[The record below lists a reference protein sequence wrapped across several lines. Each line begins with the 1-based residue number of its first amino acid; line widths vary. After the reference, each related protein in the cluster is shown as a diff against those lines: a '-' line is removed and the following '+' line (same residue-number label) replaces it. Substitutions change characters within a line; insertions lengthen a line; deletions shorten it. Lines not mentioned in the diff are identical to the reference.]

1 MAASAFEEYPIPF
14 CMAHNLIFA
23 APVPDPECLAKT
35 FSGCQRLLADAT
47 DRARTHIPFLY
58 FISGWKPLWRFKVS
72 GETRAG
78 KAPGRMGDSRERE
91 ADPWTSRKA
100 CLTTEQ
106 SAFDDASGC
115 CTMRVCRES
124 ARLTAVPLIAALG
137 FSLVTPAFGDD
148 ASSGCQTLVQAGATG
163 LAADL
168 KADDAT
174 IHQPKSVT
182 KFTCLGNFFNGVGL
196 DVVTSKLNVASLAE
210 AAMGKICSQ
219 LSSEWDSLQSSAHCG
234 LSVTGLDTNFNLGLG
249 AGSFALT

>member
-1 MAASAFEEYPIPF
+1 MSA
-14 CMAHNLIFA
+14 
-23 APVPDPECLAKT
+23 
-35 FSGCQRLLADAT
+35 
-47 DRARTHIPFLY
+47 
-58 FISGWKPLWRFKVS
+58 
-72 GETRAG
+72 
-78 KAPGRMGDSRERE
+78 
-91 ADPWTSRKA
+91 
-100 CLTTEQ
+100 
-106 SAFDDASGC
+106 
-115 CTMRVCRES
+115 CRES
-124 ARLTAVPLIAALG
+124 TRLTFVPLIAALG
-137 FSLVTPAFGDD
+137 FSLVTPAFAEDS
-148 ASSGCQTLVQAGATG
+148 SSGCQTLVQAGATG

-249 AGSFALT
+249 AGSFCPNLSFGGGGDSLINAGTNTTGSQSWDVSGQSQLPSGYSFEAIGSSTGISRVTQ

>member
-1 MAASAFEEYPIPF
+1 MA
-14 CMAHNLIFA
+14 
-23 APVPDPECLAKT
+23 
-35 FSGCQRLLADAT
+35 
-47 DRARTHIPFLY
+47 
-58 FISGWKPLWRFKVS
+58 
-72 GETRAG
+72 
-78 KAPGRMGDSRERE
+78 DSRGRE
-91 ADPWTSRKA
+91 ADPWASRKA

-106 SAFDDASGC
+106 SAFGDASGYG
-115 CTMRVCRES
+115 TVRVCRES
-124 ARLTAVPLIAALG
+124 ARLTVVPLIAALG

-168 KADDAT
+168 KADDTT

-249 AGSFALT
+249 AGSFCPNLSFGGGGDSLINAGTNTTGSQSWVVSGQSQLPSGYSFEAIGSSTGISRVTQ

>member
-1 MAASAFEEYPIPF
+1 
-14 CMAHNLIFA
+14 
-23 APVPDPECLAKT
+23 
-35 FSGCQRLLADAT
+35 
-47 DRARTHIPFLY
+47 
-58 FISGWKPLWRFKVS
+58 
-72 GETRAG
+72 
-78 KAPGRMGDSRERE
+78 MGDSRERE

-249 AGSFALT
+249 AGSFCPNLSFGGGGDSLINAGTNTTGNQSWVVSGQSQLPSGYSFDAIGSSTGISRVSQ